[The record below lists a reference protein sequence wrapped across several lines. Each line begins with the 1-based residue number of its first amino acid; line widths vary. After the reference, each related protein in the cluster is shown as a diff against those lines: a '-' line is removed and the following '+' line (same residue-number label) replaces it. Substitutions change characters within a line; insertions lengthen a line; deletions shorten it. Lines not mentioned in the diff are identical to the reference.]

1 MWLLWMQILPVL
13 QVTPTERELPVVQ
26 AFLETEEYQT
36 YVEDAEVCMQI
47 IPHNVVQVRSIKQ
60 CVWNNMFF
68 SIVGVDL
75 CLSRECHLLNNDLGE
90 CERHCVWRRKPMLGR
105 VRPMIGLVKS

>member
-1 MWLLWMQILPVL
+1 MLYLYCVSLHNYDRGLMTWFLWMQILAVL

-36 YVEDAEVCMQI
+36 YVEDAKVCMRI
-47 IPHNVVQVRSIKQ
+47 TSHNVIQVRGFKE

-68 SIVGVDL
+68 SVVGVDL
-75 CLSRECHLLNNDLGE
+75 CLSTGAVC
-90 CERHCVWRRKPMLGR
+90 
-105 VRPMIGLVKS
+105 